1 MAAERLHGPQ
11 RHRLCLWRK
20 NVHDLSCR
28 LLCCCCSCVGGED
41 KELLPD
47 QSQRGQS
54 GERDTQLEWTC
65 LGDDQGISGEGEASA
80 IHITVEDLGLAN
92 PSFNLTKEV
101 SPVQMLSAVS
111 PSSNSVSA
119 VRRALKKKRLL
130 KPLSSLPLQQRG
142 DQPGGD
148 QLGGDQSGGDQS
160 GGDQSGGD
168 QPGGDQPVGD
178 QPGGEQ
184 TKRRSPASEE
194 ERGAHQRRYITGE
207 GEQREAMQ
215 EQEIEVAEEED
226 SILFDT
232 PGGSGTGSLLTPPV
246 INLIPP
252 TPSDVID
259 EDQFFDDI
267 ISDEESMAHTY
278 GTGSDGSSNTAGDR
292 EEEEE
297 EERMED
303 LDQEPE
309 EEGTK
314 RDAETMERQM
324 VDGSKGYLGEPDQE
338 VLLHAPAPE
347 REGEVRSAEEKE
359 RPKPS
364 FLCSAYQ
371 VAPLPEYPRKR
382 SFNSSINLLLFTEHN
397 LDDWSNADA
406 SCHELLRA
414 ELRLLPLRTK
424 MEASI
429 YQRLVRGY
437 EVV

>member
-1 MAAERLHGPQ
+1 MNWQGTHDRHGNAGKIKTNSIFRNIKITSVLDLSIIFWDWEDMAAEMEAERLHGP
-11 RHRLCLWRK
+11 RMHRLCLWRK
-20 NVHDLSCR
+20 NIHGLSCR

-41 KELLPD
+41 KELIPG

-92 PSFNLTKEV
+92 PSFTLTKEEV
-101 SPVQMLSAVS
+101 APVQMFSTFS

-119 VRRALKKKRLL
+119 VRRALKKKRML
-130 KPLSSLPLQQRG
+130 KPLSSLPLQ
-142 DQPGGD
+142 
-148 QLGGDQSGGDQS
+148 L
-160 GGDQSGGD
+160 GGD
-168 QPGGDQPVGD
+168 QPGGDQP
-178 QPGGEQ
+178 GGKQ

-194 ERGAHQRRYITGE
+194 EPGANQRRNITGE
-207 GEQREAMQ
+207 GEQDEAME
-215 EQEIEVAEEED
+215 EQEKEVEVAEEED

-252 TPSDVID
+252 TPSDVLD

-267 ISDEESMAHTY
+267 ISDEESVAHTS
-278 GTGSDGSSNTAGDR
+278 GTGSDGSSNTAGHR

-309 EEGTK
+309 EEGNK
-314 RDAETMERQM
+314 RDAETQERQV
-324 VDGSKGYLGEPDQE
+324 VDGSKGYLGESDQE
-338 VLLHAPAPE
+338 VLLHAPVPE
-347 REGEVRSAEEKE
+347 REGEVRVKAAEEKE

-364 FLCSAYQ
+364 FLRSAYQ
-371 VAPLPEYPRKR
+371 VDPLPEYPRKSESYIPTTR
-382 SFNSSINLLLFTEHN
+382 TYCTMVTKSLQSHHTVQNLL
-397 LDDWSNADA
+397 
-406 SCHELLRA
+406 
-414 ELRLLPLRTK
+414 
-424 MEASI
+424 
-429 YQRLVRGY
+429 Y
-437 EVV
+437 

>member
-20 NVHDLSCR
+20 NVHGLSCR

-47 QSQRGQS
+47 RSQRGQS
-54 GERDTQLEWTC
+54 GERDTQLEWAC
-65 LGDDQGISGEGEASA
+65 LVDDQGISGEGEASA

-92 PSFNLTKEV
+92 PSFSLTKEV
-101 SPVQMLSAVS
+101 APVQMLSTVS
-111 PSSNSVSA
+111 PSSSSVSA

-130 KPLSSLPLQQRG
+130 KPLSSLPLQ
-142 DQPGGD
+142 PG
-148 QLGGDQSGGDQS
+148 
-160 GGDQSGGD
+160 
-168 QPGGDQPVGD
+168 GD

-194 ERGAHQRRYITGE
+194 EPGAHQRRNITGE
-207 GEQREAMQ
+207 GGQSEAMEEQ
-215 EQEIEVAEEED
+215 EQEMEVAEEEY

-232 PGGSGTGSLLTPPV
+232 PGCSGTGSLLTPPV

-267 ISDEESMAHTY
+267 ISDEESVAHTY

-314 RDAETMERQM
+314 RDAETQERQM

-338 VLLHAPAPE
+338 VLLQAPAPE
-347 REGEVRSAEEKE
+347 REGEVRAAEEKE

-371 VAPLPEYPRKR
+371 VAPLPEYPRKSESYIPTTR
-382 SFNSSINLLLFTEHN
+382 TYSTTVTEYLQSHHTVQDLL
-397 LDDWSNADA
+397 
-406 SCHELLRA
+406 
-414 ELRLLPLRTK
+414 
-424 MEASI
+424 
-429 YQRLVRGY
+429 Y
-437 EVV
+437 